1 MFKQLL
7 FIGCMILG
15 GGLFAQ
21 CTPANWT
28 SVPNLSANS
37 FPYTSPSSGV
47 VVTATTS
54 GVPTLGNV
62 SYTCAGQS
70 YACASPAWWIN
81 SSSGVITLGF
91 SCPIS
96 SFTVVINGT
105 NLGEIMTFTGNAG
118 TTTLS
123 NYCTAGFS
131 TVAPN
136 QLIDNI
142 SSATGTIITVNNVA
156 GATQYQITHNGTGS
170 GSRITLLDCFVCA
183 NPFDA
188 ETNDFQA
195 EYRSDLEDVKLTW
208 DTQAEMNLKGFEV
221 EHSRNGAEWEMLGF
235 VEAKALQNQ
244 GSSYD
249 FLHLAPQFG
258 DNFYRLRKVDQD
270 ASYSYSEVK
279 RVNILGQSENA
290 LVFPNPS
297 SGVFEIQAIGRNGQL
312 EVLDM
317 LGKVILS
324 QPFDEMT
331 VLDLHAQPK
340 GTYLLRI
347 TDQSE
352 RKSNQRIVIQ

>member
-1 MFKQLL
+1 MVKHLFFIAFLL
-7 FIGCMILG
+7 FG
-15 GGLFAQ
+15 GVVVAQ
-21 CTPANWT
+21 CTPANFT
-28 SVPNLSANS
+28 SVPNLSATS

-62 SYTCAGQS
+62 SYSCAGQS

-81 SSSGVITLGF
+81 SAVGVITLNF

-142 SSATGTIITVNNVA
+142 TAATGTIITVNNVA

-188 ETNDFQA
+188 ESNDFDA
-195 EYRSDLEDVKLTW
+195 AYRSEFEDVKLTW
-208 DTQAEMNLKGFEV
+208 ATSSEWNLKGFEV
-221 EHSRNGAEWEMLGF
+221 AHSTNTLDWETIGF
-235 VEAKALQNQ
+235 VDAKALQNQ
-244 GSSYD
+244 GAAYE
-249 FLHLAPQFG
+249 FLHFQPQFG
-258 DNFYRLRKVDQD
+258 DNFYRLQKVDQ
-270 ASYSYSEVK
+270 AANTTFSEVK
-279 RVNILGQSENA
+279 RITILGPTSPA
-290 LVFPNPS
+290 IVFPNPS
-297 SGVFEIQAIGRNGQL
+297 SGVFEIQAAGRKGEL

-317 LGKVILS
+317 LGKVILTQS
-324 QPFDEMT
+324 FDEMT
-331 VLDLHAQPK
+331 VLDLHEYPK

-347 TDQSE
+347 TDQSDQ
-352 RKSNQRIVIQ
+352 KSNQRIVIQ